1 MKEEVYQV
9 AIINT
14 WRASEEAVPY
24 GANMLVSI
32 SSYIFEDREKAVACY
47 DEQKTMFGGLPGVEV
62 EMNLLPTGE
71 DDAKDY

>member
-1 MKEEVYQV
+1 MKAEVYQV

-14 WRASEEAVPY
+14 WRAAEESVPY
-24 GANMLVSI
+24 EAHMLVSI

-47 DEQKTMFGGLPGVEV
+47 DEQRSMFGGLPGVEV

-71 DDAKDY
+71 DDAKGV